1 MHPSVFKTPVDVFYK
16 SLSVYRANKQNDVC
30 RENMVQAR
38 SDYKKVLR
46 KSRYDFRKTE
56 TQKLEKARYENAK
69 NYWKLLKNLCPSNSP
84 KKLTSQHFADYFRA
98 INNPDSTFFQADDDI
113 LFYNERYVN
122 GELDIMFQELDVE
135 ISQSEIRK
143 GIQSLKCGKS
153 SGPDLLLNEFL
164 KYGINGLIE
173 YIHVL
178 MNFVFMY

>member
-1 MHPSVFKTPVDVFYK
+1 MIIIKNGYCHIRYI
-16 SLSVYRANKQNDVC
+16 YRANKQNDVC

-98 INNPDSTFFQADDDI
+98 INNPDST
-113 LFYNERYVN
+113 LFKQMMIFYFTMR
-122 GELDIMFQELDVE
+122 DM
-135 ISQSEIRK
+135 
-143 GIQSLKCGKS
+143 
-153 SGPDLLLNEFL
+153 
-164 KYGINGLIE
+164 
-173 YIHVL
+173 
-178 MNFVFMY
+178 